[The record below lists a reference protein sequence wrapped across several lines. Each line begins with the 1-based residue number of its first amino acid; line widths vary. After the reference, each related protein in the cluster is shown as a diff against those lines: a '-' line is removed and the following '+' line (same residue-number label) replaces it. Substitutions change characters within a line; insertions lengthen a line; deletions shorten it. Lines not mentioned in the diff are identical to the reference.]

1 LAEIK
6 SQLGKSVFFFL
17 FMSRV
22 VSIYLQ
28 SVTFGMIPV
37 RSLTQLT
44 QLESS
49 SDQAERSL
57 ISHLR
62 AQVAKGV
69 IRLVQE
75 STSAQD
81 IV

>member
-1 LAEIK
+1 
-6 SQLGKSVFFFL
+6 
-17 FMSRV
+17 MSRV

-28 SVTFGMIPV
+28 SVTFGIIPA
-37 RSLTQLT
+37 RSLTQLM

-62 AQVAKGV
+62 AQVSKGV

-75 STSAQD
+75 STSSQD
-81 IV
+81 VI

>member
-1 LAEIK
+1 
-6 SQLGKSVFFFL
+6 
-17 FMSRV
+17 MSRV

-37 RSLTQLT
+37 RSLMQLT

-69 IRLVQE
+69 IRLQE
-75 STSAQD
+75 STRQN
-81 IV
+81 IVWLNDSLVILMFFNRHL